1 MAASLFFLSQIN
13 EVKLSDGED
22 NDWISFLKI
31 FFLACTNYTQKI
43 KQYLKF
49 VNTSNSQSDSE
60 KEKKLIE
67 NQEIVVDIDLNATP
81 LIRGDQSNDD
91 EFEID
96 QKSYFS
102 D

>member
-1 MAASLFFLSQIN
+1 MVSIIIGFYFLM
-13 EVKLSDGED
+13 V
-22 NDWISFLKI
+22 
-31 FFLACTNYTQKI
+31 FLACTHYTQKI

-49 VNTSNSQSDSE
+49 VNTSNSQSDNE

-67 NQEIVVDIDLNATP
+67 NQEVVVDIDLNATP
-81 LIRGDQSNDD
+81 LIRGDQSNDE

-102 D
+102 N